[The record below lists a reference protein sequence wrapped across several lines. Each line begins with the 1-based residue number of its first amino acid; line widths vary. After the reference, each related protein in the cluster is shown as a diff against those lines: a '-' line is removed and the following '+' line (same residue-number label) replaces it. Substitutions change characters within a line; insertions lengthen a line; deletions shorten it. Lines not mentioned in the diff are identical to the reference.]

1 MLKNTIYGLKI
12 KKPSLDMRSA
22 YLGTTFKYF
31 NFKMQIPNS
40 VVFKKIV
47 SYIDL
52 ARDIYKTE
60 GY

>member
-12 KKPSLDMRSA
+12 AQASIDMSRA
-22 YLGTTFKYF
+22 YLITVFKYF
-31 NFKMQIPNS
+31 KSKMQIPNS
-40 VVFKKIV
+40 IVILKIV

-52 ARDIYKTE
+52 AIDIYKTE

>member
-40 VVFKKIV
+40 IVFKKIV

-52 ARDIYKTE
+52 ARD
-60 GY
+60 